1 MLLSILMPSLFLF
14 TLSERRDI
22 VSITLVTS
30 PDLIALEDK
39 TEFYVVRNDDNYTS
53 RALTLLE
60 KRKVPSTTGEDEE

>member
-22 VSITLVTS
+22 VAITLVTS

-39 TEFYVVRNDDNYTS
+39 TEFYVVRNDDNCTS